1 MRALILTIAATAA
14 LHAES
19 VKDFSRTVPL
29 DRNGRLTVDTYKGSI
44 HIAAWDRNEVEIKAR
59 IEEDPGWHAIPVEDV
74 DIRVDTSTSSVRVKS
89 DYRRF
94 RNWFS
99 IDGNLPFVHYTI
111 HVPREASLTVKDY
124 KSESEIAGVQGD
136 VEFETY
142 KGDARLEGLRGSLDV
157 NTYRGTITASFASFA
172 KRTRIDTYRGRI
184 DLAIPRAAAFDLE
197 TDLQR
202 HADLDCD
209 FPRTVRLAGRQ
220 SFVNGKVNGG
230 GPVLRVKSYRGTIR
244 LRAI

>member
-1 MRALILTIAATAA
+1 MRALILTLAAAAA
-14 LHAES
+14 LQAGS
-19 VKDFSRTVPL
+19 VKDFSKTLPL
-29 DRNGRLTVDTYKGSI
+29 DRTGRLTVDTFKGSI

-59 IEEDPGWHAIPVEDV
+59 IEEDPGWHAVPVEDV
-74 DIRVDTSTSSVRVKS
+74 EIRVDGVSSSVRVKS
-89 DYRRF
+89 DYRHHYG
-94 RNWFS
+94 WFNIEGS
-99 IDGNLPFVHYTI
+99 LPFVHYTI

-142 KGDARLEGLRGSLDV
+142 KGDARLAGLRGSLDV
-157 NTYRGTITASFASFA
+157 NTYKGTINASFAAFS
-172 KRTRIDTYRGRI
+172 KHTRIDTYRGQI
-184 DLAIPRAAAFDLE
+184 DLSIPRASAFDLE
-197 TDLQR
+197 TSLQR

-220 SFVNGKVNGG
+220 STMNGKVNGG